1 MAPEGHGR
9 GMDDSGSWSENS
21 SQDASLPPS
30 GKKAKGKAP
39 LPPGEARYS
48 DRLPS
53 VDSADTVQYN
63 MDQKENIDQDIELK
77 VVLPD
82 DRLATTIVHGSK
94 PMMDLLVFL
103 CGQYHL
109 NPSTYTIDV
118 ISADKTQLKFKPNTP
133 IGMLEVERVVLKSK
147 NVDEKNKKPGP
158 SVPEQTVRVV
168 INYRRTQKTVMRVS
182 PFVPLRDLL
191 PSICNKCEFDPRSTV
206 LLQDY
211 QSQKHLNLLKSL
223 NDLGVRELYAMD
235 HSKATSPTEIR
246 PPPLQESFQNVEI
259 KQNDEKGFFNF
270 FRRSTKKKRDQTS
283 SAPATPLLHKPRPQN
298 VMRANTVTKSYDT
311 NTMPSDVPK
320 KRRAPLPPMHPPQNG
335 SNEIHRAQIRTSSC
349 IVKSVS
355 MDESEKTYPGVDR
368 SRTGS
373 FQHSGTS
380 SFNSSL
386 RRTKRK
392 APPPPSPPPK
402 SPSEVNDENS
412 NRIAV
417 SEEINHEEA
426 PHDDQNLHVTSPTA
440 HLISEPELQEIEER
454 EELSVS
460 LKEEA
465 DSICKENVNGSTKE
479 EISLSSSEE
488 HSDGKPAATDKSA
501 ACDAHS
507 SSVLSDVEEISKIT
521 QDDLTADGTL
531 SLFIKDEAA
540 TENTTLEYDKIGESD
555 NRTSTPTRELE
566 NHYVF
571 ETKVVASEQATP
583 TSACVKSTETTD
595 IVTEDSSY
603 IHLTESNVDAEL
615 KQSISEKGKMHDSAV
630 QTVNFDSDAE
640 VSVDKEIA
648 HSQEY
653 SLADKVQLELAGQE
667 SNPAYL
673 TEQQH
678 RHELVS
684 NVRESMETQTD
695 NIQENIVD
703 SSQSKA
709 FHLYRQHS
717 DPKPKPSN
725 ELTRDYL
732 PKVGMTTYK
741 IIPQRSFDVERY
753 GDYEEAGKSVYPSVN
768 EQESIHPIINSNV
781 ASHYGQSHEKME
793 PPSVVK
799 NGDLSPPGLNV
810 NTLSMVSKT
819 TADQSRKEH
828 FALSRSLSSAP
839 VLITDKTSPPEVKP
853 KPKPVS
859 PVKGPSSF
867 YLQMQRR
874 ASSMYVTSAIAKAKT
889 SANPSNSTVK
899 IKDLGN
905 EAAQIT
911 IRTLPSRV
919 NVLNFPPKIEEKL
932 PEDKPPLP
940 ETYSE
945 IKNGG
950 LGTISEMQSEVV
962 SRVNVPQI
970 SSEKDPKQ
978 RELSH
983 ELSFQPRAVELREEK
998 RPEVLTLEQKLLET
1012 RNAAPEVSAEKPSLI
1027 EQNEWKSEMVS
1038 TTSSSKTVQPLIS
1051 PTSQNP
1057 PLTLPKL
1064 SNFVTPRPFLSSHS
1078 NSFSSSVTSMV
1089 KRSQSFNSGT
1099 SPTRSPLN
1107 LDAPIGWS
1115 PVTSPSDAKK
1125 DSPVFSDIPQ
1135 GQTKEKTLTP
1145 ELKYRVHSPP
1155 PVPEKKSTVSFQSS
1169 DPEQLRQDI
1178 LVAIRSGQAAAN
1190 LKRITIR
1197 SNTIAINGKSR
1208 ISHPVFSETLYED

>member
-1 MAPEGHGR
+1 
-9 GMDDSGSWSENS
+9 MDDSGSWSENS
-21 SQDASLPPS
+21 SLDASLPPS

-48 DRLPS
+48 DSLPS
-53 VDSADTVQYN
+53 FDSADTVQYN
-63 MDQKENIDQDIELK
+63 MEQKENIDQDIELK

-109 NPSTYTIDV
+109 NPSAYTIDL

-133 IGMLEVERVVLKSK
+133 IGMLDVERVVLKSK

-158 SVPEQTVRVV
+158 TVPEQTVRVV

-182 PFVPLRDLL
+182 PFVPLQDLL

-211 QSQKHLNLLKSL
+211 QSQKNIDIKKSL
-223 NDLGVRELYAMD
+223 NDLGLRELYAMD
-235 HSKATSPTEIR
+235 HSKAASPTEIR
-246 PPPLQESFQNVEI
+246 PPPLQESFQNVEV
-259 KQNDEKGFFNF
+259 KQNDDKGFFNF

-283 SAPATPLLHKPRPQN
+283 SAPATPLLHKPRPQHAT
-298 VMRANTVTKSYDT
+298 RANTVTKSYDS

-335 SNEIHRAQIRTSSC
+335 SNEIHRGQMRTASC
-349 IVKSVS
+349 VVKSVS
-355 MDESEKTYPGVDR
+355 VDESVKTFAGVDR

-373 FQHSGTS
+373 FQHSATS

-392 APPPPSPPPK
+392 APPPPSPPQ
-402 SPSEVNDENS
+402 SPSEINDENS
-412 NRIAV
+412 NSIGV

-426 PHDDQNLHVTSPTA
+426 PHSDHILHVTSPTV
-440 HLISEPELQEIEER
+440 HLISGPEPELQEIEEK

-460 LKEEA
+460 LKEGA
-465 DSICKENVNGSTKE
+465 DYIWKENVNGSTKE
-479 EISLSSSEE
+479 EISVSSSEE
-488 HSDGKPAATDKSA
+488 HSDGKPAAMDKSA
-501 ACDAHS
+501 ACDAHG

-540 TENTTLEYDKIGESD
+540 TENTTLEYDKIGESE
-555 NRTSTPTRELE
+555 NRTSTPTSDLE
-566 NHYVF
+566 NHHIF
-571 ETKVVASEQATP
+571 EDQVVAAEQASPTP
-583 TSACVKSTETTD
+583 ACVKSTETTD
-595 IVTEDSSY
+595 IVIEDSGY
-603 IHLTESNVDAEL
+603 IYLTESNVDAEL
-615 KQSISEKGKMHDSAV
+615 KPSISEKGKMQDSAV
-630 QTVNFDSDAE
+630 QTVNFDSGAE
-640 VSVDKEIA
+640 VTIDKEMT
-648 HSQEY
+648 HSQGY
-653 SLADKVQLELAGQE
+653 TLADKVQLELAGQG

-673 TEQQH
+673 TEQH
-678 RHELVS
+678 DRHELVS
-684 NVRESMETQTD
+684 NAQESVETQT
-695 NIQENIVD
+695 NVQENILD
-703 SSQSKA
+703 GSQSKA
-709 FHLYRQHS
+709 FHVYRQHS

-725 ELTRDYL
+725 EITRDYL

-741 IIPQRSFDVERY
+741 IIPQRSFDGERY
-753 GDYEEAGKSVYPSVN
+753 GDHEGSEEVAKSVYPSVN
-768 EQESIHPIINSNV
+768 EEPSHAVTNSNIAPQYV
-781 ASHYGQSHEKME
+781 PSHENME
-793 PPSVVK
+793 PPSGVK
-799 NGDLSPPGLNV
+799 NGDLSLQGLNV

-819 TADQSRKEH
+819 TADQSRREH

-839 VLITDKTSPPEVKP
+839 VLTTDKMSPPEVKP
-853 KPKPVS
+853 KPKPTS

-889 SANPSNSTVK
+889 SATPLNSTVK
-899 IKDLGN
+899 VKDLGN

-950 LGTISEMQSEVV
+950 LGTISEMQSEVGH
-962 SRVNVPQI
+962 RVIVTQI
-970 SSEKDPKQ
+970 SSEKDSKH
-978 RELSH
+978 RELSR
-983 ELSFQPRAVELREEK
+983 ELSFQPRVVESREEK
-998 RPEVLTLEQKLLET
+998 RPDVSALEQILLET
-1012 RNAAPEVSAEKPSLI
+1012 RKAAPEVSAEKPSLMV
-1027 EQNEWKSEMVS
+1027 QKEWKPEIVS

-1064 SNFVTPRPFLSSHS
+1064 SNFVTPRPFLSTHS

-1089 KRSQSFNSGT
+1089 KRSQSFTSGS

-1107 LDAPIGWS
+1107 IDAPIGWS

-1125 DSPVFSDIPQ
+1125 DSPVFSAIPQ
-1135 GQTKEKTLTP
+1135 GQTEEKTLTP

-1169 DPEQLRQDI
+1169 DPEQLRQNI
-1178 LVAIRSGQAAAN
+1178 MAAIRSGQAAAN